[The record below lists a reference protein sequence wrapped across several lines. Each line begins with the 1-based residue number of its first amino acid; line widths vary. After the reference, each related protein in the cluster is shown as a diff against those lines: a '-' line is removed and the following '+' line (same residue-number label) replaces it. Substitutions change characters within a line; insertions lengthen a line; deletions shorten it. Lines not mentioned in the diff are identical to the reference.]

1 MSPARKILFA
11 VHDWGLGHATRSLLL
26 INALIERGDAVT
38 VLMAPGPGLD
48 LLRSEL
54 RNACEFIEER
64 DIPKPFSR
72 HPAIF
77 YLRMSLDMPR
87 VFALF
92 RREQKLTEKLVSRRG
107 FDCIVSDSRFGVWSR
122 EVPSFCILHSL
133 RQLVPFRLRWLEREV
148 ERGQWRLLRG
158 FAQILVPDA
167 EADGGISGELGHD
180 PAIDWGMNRLRYIG
194 PLSGVQRMDV
204 PEDIDCFF
212 SISGVEPH
220 QSMLTERVL
229 AALPKLGGRIVV
241 TLGKP
246 QQAGEVRTIDSAQVH
261 GYLDRRAQTEMLN
274 RARVVVT
281 RSGYTTLMEL
291 ANLGKRALFVPTPG
305 QSEQE
310 YLARFHRERGHV
322 WSSEQKELDIPRDL
336 LRAQAASGMPRIGSA
351 QSVRNFLAAI
361 DRPVAAPRAAAAARA
376 RT

>member
-1 MSPARKILFA
+1 MARKILFA

-26 INALIERGDAVT
+26 IRALLQRGDAVT
-38 VLMAPGPGLD
+38 VLMAPGPGMD
-48 LLRSEL
+48 LLRAEL
-54 RNACEFIEER
+54 RDACDFIEEP

-72 HPAIF
+72 YPAVF

-92 RREQKLTEKLVSRRG
+92 KHEQKLTEKLVAQRG

-122 EVPSFCILHSL
+122 QAPSFCILHSL

-148 ERGQWRLLRG
+148 ERGQRRLLRG
-158 FAQILVPDA
+158 YAQILVPDA
-167 EADGGISGELGHD
+167 VENGGISGELGHD
-180 PAIDWGMNRLRYIG
+180 PAIDWGEGRLRYIG
-194 PLSGVQRMDV
+194 PLSGVPRMDV
-204 PEDIDCFF
+204 PQDIDYFF

-229 AALPKLGGRIVV
+229 AALQKLGGRIVV

-246 QQAGEVRTIDSAQVH
+246 RRAGELQTLHGAKVH
-261 GYLDRRAQTEMLN
+261 GYLDRRAQAEMLN

-291 ANLGKRALFVPTPG
+291 THLGKRALLVPTPG

-322 WSSEQKELDIPRDL
+322 WSSTQRELDIPRDL
-336 LRAQAASGMPRIGSA
+336 PRAESASGMPRIGSD

-361 DRPVAAPRAAAAARA
+361 DAPLAAPSVVDAARA

>member
-1 MSPARKILFA
+1 MARSVLFA
-11 VHDWGLGHATRSLLL
+11 IHDWGLGHATRSLLL
-26 INALIERGDAVT
+26 IRALLERGDAVT
-38 VLMAPGPGLD
+38 VLMAPGPGMD

-54 RNACEFIEER
+54 RDTCEFIEER

-72 HPAIF
+72 YPAIF

-92 RREQKLTEKLVSRRG
+92 KHEQKLTEKLVAQRG

-122 EVPSFCILHSL
+122 QVPSFCILHSL

-158 FAQILVPDA
+158 YTQILVPDA
-167 EADGGISGELGHD
+167 ERDGGISGELGHD
-180 PAIDWGMNRLRYIG
+180 PAIDWGEGRLCYIG

-204 PEDIDCFF
+204 PEDIDYFF

-229 AALPKLGGRIVV
+229 AALPKLRGRIVV

-246 QQAGEVRTIDSAQVH
+246 QQAGQVSTIDGAQVH
-261 GYLDRRAQTEMLN
+261 GYLDRRAQAEMLN
-274 RARVVVT
+274 RARAVVT

-322 WSSEQKELDIPRDL
+322 WSSTQKELDIPRDL
-336 LRAQAASGMPRIGSA
+336 QRAEAASGMPRIGSA

-361 DRPVAAPRAAAAARA
+361 DRPVSAPAAATAARA

>member
-1 MSPARKILFA
+1 
-11 VHDWGLGHATRSLLL
+11 
-26 INALIERGDAVT
+26 
-38 VLMAPGPGLD
+38 
-48 LLRSEL
+48 
-54 RNACEFIEER
+54 
-64 DIPKPFSR
+64 KPFSR

-92 RREQKLTEKLVSRRG
+92 KAEHRLTERLVAERG
-107 FDCIVSDSRFGVWSR
+107 LDCVVSDSRFGVWSR
-122 EVPSFCILHSL
+122 EVPSYCILHSL
-133 RQLVPFRLRWLEREV
+133 RQLVPFRPRWLEREV

-167 EADGGISGELGHD
+167 EAGGGISGELGHD
-180 PAIDWGMNRLRYIG
+180 PAIDWGEGRLRYIG
-194 PLSGVQRMDV
+194 PLSGVQSIDV
-204 PEDIDCFF
+204 PEDIDYFF

-220 QSMLTERVL
+220 QSMLTRRVL
-229 AALPKLGGRIVV
+229 DALPHLRGRIVV

-246 QQAGEVRTIDSAQVH
+246 ESAGETRTIGGARVH
-261 GYLDRRAQTEMLN
+261 GYLDRAAQSEMLN

-291 ANLGKRALFVPTPG
+291 AELGKRALLVPTRG

-322 WSSEQKELDIPRDL
+322 WSSTQRELDIPKDL
-336 LRAQAASGMPRIGSA
+336 PRAEAAAGMPRISSA
-351 QSVRNFLAAI
+351 HTVRNFLSAI
-361 DRPVAAPRAAAAARA
+361 DQPWAAPRPSGAARA

>member
-1 MSPARKILFA
+1 MARSVLFA
-11 VHDWGLGHATRSLLL
+11 IHDWGLGHATRSLLL
-26 INALIERGDAVT
+26 IRALLERGDAVT
-38 VLMAPGPGLD
+38 VLMAPGPGMD

-54 RNACEFIEER
+54 RDTCEFIEER

-72 HPAIF
+72 YPAIF

-92 RREQKLTEKLVSRRG
+92 KHEQKLTEKLVAQRG

-122 EVPSFCILHSL
+122 QVPSFCILHSL

-158 FAQILVPDA
+158 YTQILVPDA
-167 EADGGISGELGHD
+167 ERDGGISGELGHD
-180 PAIDWGMNRLRYIG
+180 PAIDWGEGRLDYIG
-194 PLSGVQRMDV
+194 PLSGVERMDV
-204 PEDIDCFF
+204 SEDIDYFF

-229 AALPKLGGRIVV
+229 AALPKLRGRIVV

-246 QQAGEVRTIDSAQVH
+246 QQTGEVRTIDGAQVH
-261 GYLDRRAQTEMLN
+261 GYLDRRAQAEMLN
-274 RARVVVT
+274 RARVVIT

-322 WSSEQKELDIPRDL
+322 WSSTQKELDIPRDL
-336 LRAQAASGMPRIGSA
+336 PRAQAASGMPRIGSA

-361 DRPVAAPRAAAAARA
+361 DRPVSVSAAATAARA

>member
-1 MSPARKILFA
+1 MSSARKILFA

-26 INALIERGDAVT
+26 MRALVERGEAVT
-38 VLMAPGPGLD
+38 VLMAPGPGME

-54 RNACEFIEER
+54 RGACEFIEER

-72 HPAIF
+72 YPAVF

-87 VFALF
+87 VLALF
-92 RREQKLTEKLVSRRG
+92 KREQKLTEGLVARRG

-122 EVPSFCILHSL
+122 AIPSFCILHSL
-133 RQLVPFRLRWLEREV
+133 RQLVPFRPRWLEREV

-158 FAQILVPDA
+158 FTQILIPDA
-167 EADGGISGELGHD
+167 EADGGLSGELGHD
-180 PAIDWGMNRLRYIG
+180 PAIDWGEGRLRYIG
-194 PLSGVQRMDV
+194 PLSGVRRMDL

-220 QSMLTERVL
+220 QSMLTERVMK
-229 AALPKLGGRIVV
+229 ALPQLRGRIVV

-246 QQAGEVRTIDSAQVH
+246 QQAGIMRVIDGAQVH
-261 GYLDRRAQTEMLN
+261 GYLDRRAQAEMLN

-291 ANLGKRALFVPTPG
+291 AELGKRALFVPTPG

-310 YLARFHRERGHV
+310 YLARFHRGRGHV
-322 WSSEQKELDIPRDL
+322 WSSTQRDLDIPRDVS
-336 LRAQAASGMPRIGSA
+336 RAAAASGMPRIGSA

-361 DRPVAAPRAAAAARA
+361 DRPIPPPRPASAARA

>member
-1 MSPARKILFA
+1 MAAKILFA

-26 INALIERGDAVT
+26 IRALVERGDAVT
-38 VLMAPGPGLD
+38 VMIAPGPGMD

-54 RNACEFIEER
+54 RDACEFIEER

-92 RREQKLTEKLVSRRG
+92 RHEQKLTENLVAQRG
-107 FDCIVSDSRFGVWSR
+107 FGRIVSDSRFGVWSR
-122 EVPSFCILHSL
+122 AAPSFCILHSL
-133 RQLVPFRLRWLEREV
+133 RQLVPFRPRWLEREV

-158 FAQILVPDA
+158 FTQILVPDA
-167 EADGGISGELGHD
+167 EADGGLSGELGHD
-180 PAIDWGMNRLRYIG
+180 PAIDWGEDRLRYIG

-220 QSMLTERVL
+220 QSMLTECVI
-229 AALPKLGGRIVV
+229 AALPKLDGRIVV

-246 QQAGEVRTIDSAQVH
+246 QQAGKVRTIDGAQVH
-261 GYLDRRAQTEMLN
+261 GYLDRHAQAQMLN

-291 ANLGKRALFVPTPG
+291 AELGKRALFVPTPG

-322 WSSEQKELDIPRDL
+322 WSSTQRDLDIPRDL
-336 LRAQAASGMPRIGSA
+336 RRAKAASGMPRIGSA

-361 DRPVAAPRAAAAARA
+361 DRPVATPRSAAAARA